1 MAAPPTE
8 IRANARAALAPVLLL
23 NVIDLLA
30 LNKLWP
36 AIWRLAKTRRAG
48 TNFYQGELATNPL
61 VLRCADMR
69 EADPERCRKKADECR
84 VKADNA
90 DSPADKAAWRHLAQ
104 DWINLAE
111 WIEHIRRLTR

>member
-1 MAAPPTE
+1 
-8 IRANARAALAPVLLL
+8 
-23 NVIDLLA
+23 
-30 LNKLWP
+30 
-36 AIWRLAKTRRAG
+36 
-48 TNFYQGELATNPL
+48 
-61 VLRCADMR
+61 MR

-111 WIEHIRRLTR
+111 WIEHIRRLTL

>member
-1 MAAPPTE
+1 M
-8 IRANARAALAPVLLL
+8 ARAGG
-23 NVIDLLA
+23 
-30 LNKLWP
+30 
-36 AIWRLAKTRRAG
+36 LAKTRRAE

-104 DWINLAE
+104 DWFNMYSAKITFQSE
-111 WIEHIRRLTR
+111 YTSSRG

>member
-1 MAAPPTE
+1 MAAPSTE

-48 TNFYQGELATNPL
+48 TNFYQGELATNSL

-69 EADPERCRKKADECR
+69 EADPERD
-84 VKADNA
+84 
-90 DSPADKAAWRHLAQ
+90 AAKRPTSV
-104 DWINLAE
+104 E
-111 WIEHIRRLTR
+111 